1 MPKTMRKKGRGL
13 PMAEILEMADSRTG
27 VPIGEC
33 MEPVT
38 RVMVESHSKIDLQI
52 AEAERRGAQIRE
64 QMAETERQMQT
75 HQKNLQ
81 EAEEIVAETSSTLV
95 EVLKTGFLRFPA
107 AFEEFREGY
116 APRAAPDLDGPSGS
130 EGVECEG
137 RQGPERAEQAY
148 HQIARMGKEARRAQA
163 RLFEIRANWR
173 VLLEMRAEL
182 EDAVPWTLKS
192 RAGRSVVR
200 ALKVTPRLLAVRG
213 STLPAGRLPHWTVH
227 VFCSRRAQS
236 PSCAMVL
243 GQRSSERRCECDV
256 GVVMLRPCSARHA
269 VTYNVIRWAPGGR

>member
-1 MPKTMRKKGRGL
+1 
-13 PMAEILEMADSRTG
+13 
-27 VPIGEC
+27 

-163 RLFEIRANWR
+163 RLFEIRANCAMDFEESSWQER
-173 VLLEMRAEL
+173 CESLEGYTEALGREGIHAARRKIASLDCARFLLQEG
-182 EDAVPWTLKS
+182 AVT
-192 RAGRSVVR
+192 VVR
-200 ALKVTPRLLAVRG
+200 DGSRTTFKRTPL
-213 STLPAGRLPHWTVH
+213 
-227 VFCSRRAQS
+227 
-236 PSCAMVL
+236 
-243 GQRSSERRCECDV
+243 
-256 GVVMLRPCSARHA
+256 
-269 VTYNVIRWAPGGR
+269 